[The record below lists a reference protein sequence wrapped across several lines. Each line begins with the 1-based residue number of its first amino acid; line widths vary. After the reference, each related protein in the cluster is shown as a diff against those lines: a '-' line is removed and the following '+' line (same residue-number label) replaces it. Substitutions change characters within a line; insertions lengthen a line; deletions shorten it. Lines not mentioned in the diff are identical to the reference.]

1 MKGYLTLCS
10 GIRHIIGSEKMS
22 TFKII
27 SLAVLALV
35 LSSNSNAQNVLR
47 VPSVQAISGS
57 FTHFYVLSST
67 QGLAVFRASGDSLI
81 YLYTSDA
88 LLRRGNMMRS
98 DARFAYL
105 FGNDKRITV
114 IDPTV
119 SQALYSV
126 AILQSE
132 PLGLARVG
140 SKLFLAMGTS
150 GIAIVSLADPAS
162 MEDTYETLQ
171 ARFGPSE
178 SAIDIVSQANRIFVL
193 GSTGTIYPFIVSSG
207 SVAQE
212 APIATGFDAKRIFAS
227 NGSILLTTDTGIA
240 IQYDHPSYPA
250 EITTIGSAVAD
261 AYLTDSGWVIRT
273 EDARLWLIDKS
284 ADNRVSILRD
294 NSSAGNHVTINKDTI
309 WISEFGRIST
319 LTEVSTPLDTDS
331 EETPSNQISITRVSD
346 RNIPFPQP
354 LLVSFTLDK
363 GSDQGISWYV
373 RHSSRSVPVRG
384 NALIWQPNSSEIGTN
399 RFTVIASNNLGASD
413 SLTFNVEVR
422 QFNVP
427 PRLTTTRPVSI
438 PTDEEFSMQLV
449 GVDPDGSDTDLVRYT
464 GVNLPDGIFLD
475 PQTGLLRWTPSDRQL
490 GRHVL
495 QIITT
500 DQFGASMSN
509 EVILNVIRVRR

>member
-1 MKGYLTLCS
+1 MKEYLTPCS

-22 TFKII
+22 MFKIV
-27 SLAVLALV
+27 SLAVLALF
-35 LSSNSNAQNVLR
+35 LSSTSNAQDVLR
-47 VPSVQAISGS
+47 VPSLQAISGS
-57 FTHFYVLSST
+57 HTHLYVLSST

-105 FGNDKRITV
+105 YGNDSRITV

-140 SKLFLAMGTS
+140 SKLFLAMGTAGVAS
-150 GIAIVSLADPAS
+150 VSLADPAS
-162 MEDTYETLQ
+162 MEDTYETVQ
-171 ARFGPSE
+171 ARFGPGE

-193 GSTGTIYPFIVSSG
+193 GSTGTIYPFVVSPG
-207 SVAQE
+207 TITQE
-212 APIATGFDAKRIFAS
+212 APVATGFNAKRIFAS
-227 NGSILLTTDTGIA
+227 NGSILLTTDIGIA
-240 IQYDHPSYPA
+240 IQYDRPSFPA
-250 EITTIGSAVAD
+250 EIATIGSAVTD
-261 AYLTDSGWVIRT
+261 AHFTGSAWVVRT
-273 EDARLWLIDKS
+273 EDARLWKIDTS
-284 ADNRVSILRD
+284 ANNRVTILRD
-294 NSSAGNHVTINKDTI
+294 NSSAGNHVTINKDNI

-319 LTEVSTPLDTDS
+319 LTEVSTPLDTVDDQA
-331 EETPSNQISITRVSD
+331 PSNQIRITRVSD

-354 LLVSFTLDK
+354 LLVSFTLEEGFDK
-363 GSDQGISWYV
+363 GISWYV
-373 RHSSRSVPVRG
+373 RHSSRAVPVRG
-384 NALIWQPNSSEIGTN
+384 NALLWQPSSSEIGTN
-399 RFTVIASNNLGASD
+399 RFTVIASNSLGASD

-422 QFNVP
+422 QFNAP
-427 PRLTTTRPVSI
+427 PRLTPTRPVSI
-438 PTDEEFSMQLV
+438 PADEEFRLQLA
-449 GVDPDGSDTDLVRYT
+449 GIDPDGSDTDLVRYT
-464 GVNLPDGIFLD
+464 GVNLPDGIVLD

-495 QIITT
+495 QIITS

-509 EVILNVIRVRR
+509 EVILNVIRMRR